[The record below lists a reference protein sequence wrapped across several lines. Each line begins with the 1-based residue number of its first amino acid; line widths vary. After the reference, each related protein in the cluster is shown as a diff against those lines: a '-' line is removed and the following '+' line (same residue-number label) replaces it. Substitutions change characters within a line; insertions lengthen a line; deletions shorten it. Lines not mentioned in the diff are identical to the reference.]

1 MHIDFD
7 FKNQILLKSNKKIA
21 FFINV
26 IMKKNKVMLQRCDFF
41 IFEIHRSMLK
51 GDKSLI
57 IDLKRIKSKD
67 SSLEALGGKDVFQ
80 KESLEPESF
89 QRCS

>member
-1 MHIDFD
+1 MIESHRIHI
-7 FKNQILLKSNKKIA
+7 
-21 FFINV
+21 V
-26 IMKKNKVMLQRCDFF
+26 IMKNYKAMLQRYDLF

-51 GDKSLI
+51 GDRSLL

-80 KESLEPESF
+80 KESL
-89 QRCS
+89 